1 MHRSSDVCDRRH
13 HSTLNKLLHVRYN
26 HFLGERKNRLGR
38 VRVLIVVDYG
48 MPYTK
53 VPISSLDI
61 LNRGLCGR
69 LSYFLGC
76 VIQMYMKGG
85 ELCWWPKSL
94 QISFIAAWLMIFSS
108 VYIST
113 PPKQCRMPTA
123 YVAQEQK
130 LQSEQMR
137 WAWSFFRDSDAI
149 WCGEAAQKYLDSLL
163 QPTYPRIPWYLYFQ
177 DRTDAALM
185 NFSV

>member
-1 MHRSSDVCDRRH
+1 
-13 HSTLNKLLHVRYN
+13 
-26 HFLGERKNRLGR
+26 
-38 VRVLIVVDYG
+38 

-61 LNRGLCGR
+61 SNRGLCGR
-69 LSYFLGC
+69 QAVLLFRLRNTN
-76 VIQMYMKGG
+76 VHERG

-94 QISFIAAWLMIFSS
+94 QISFIAAWLMICSS
-108 VYIST
+108 VYISA
-113 PPKQCRMPTA
+113 PPKQCRMPSA

-149 WCGEAAQKYLDSLL
+149 WCGEEAAEVFGFVASTNLPTDSVIPILPRQNGCRPDELL
-163 QPTYPRIPWYLYFQ
+163 CLIINVHFESELIHIKFDGCANNKLW
-177 DRTDAALM
+177 
-185 NFSV
+185 